1 MMNQNPPVWMRGVLL
16 AAWMTGTLAHAHQTP
31 PGEVYPDVRRSE
43 QGFVVTYRSSIE
55 DRYYSRPYGLDGKPS
70 AEPKV
75 IPESKVP
82 PTVRT
87 VNRWPKVPGMSAET
101 EQAVLKRVFLGFGTT
116 AAVIS
121 DGTNVEWIHIHYRGD
136 ALRCIL
142 KIATLE
148 QRCTQFGKV
157 LDGPMGI
164 PLIAEPLQNGS
175 ERGVFWINEYYQLVF
190 STWETYSYGPART
203 RLVWNEFGMDT
214 SLTSAVNGDVAMVAA
229 HVPNEKGLFQVA
241 TWTMRWP
248 TRPAAP
254 GKVPQVTSS
263 TQGP

>member
-1 MMNQNPPVWMRGVLL
+1 MNQNPPVWMRGVLL

-55 DRYYSRPYGLDGKPS
+55 DRYFSRPYGLDGKPS

-82 PTVRT
+82 PTIRT
-87 VNRWPKVPGMSAET
+87 VNRWPKVPGMSDET
-101 EQAVLKRVFLGFGTT
+101 EQAVLERVFLGFGTS
-116 AAVIS
+116 AAIVS
-121 DGTNVEWIHIHYRGD
+121 DGRNVEWIRIYRGE

-148 QRCTQFGKV
+148 QRCIRFGQI
-157 LDGPMGI
+157 LDGPMG
-164 PLIAEPLQNGS
+164 LSLLAEPLWNGS

-190 STWETYSYGPART
+190 STWEAYSHGPVRT
-203 RLVWNEFGMDT
+203 RLVWNEFGPDT

-254 GKVPQVTSS
+254 GKEPQVTGS